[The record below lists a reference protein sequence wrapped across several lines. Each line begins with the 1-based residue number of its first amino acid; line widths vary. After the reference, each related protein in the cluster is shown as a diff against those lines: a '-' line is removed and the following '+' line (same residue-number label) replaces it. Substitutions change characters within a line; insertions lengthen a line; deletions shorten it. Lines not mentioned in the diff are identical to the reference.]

1 MHAAAARVMSDE
13 AVLALFFAARARA
26 CGTLVCHRAL
36 FELYF
41 NENDTPVLTSD
52 YLRF

>member
-26 CGTLVCHRAL
+26 RVALLFATGLSLNYTLMK
-36 FELYF
+36 
-41 NENDTPVLTSD
+41 TT
-52 YLRF
+52 LRY